1 LSTQFQQA
9 TIPVADPATFD
20 VVRGAIDQN
29 FAAAAVDRFLRT
41 LASAGLRIRDFEAV
55 LAAGKLGPN
64 TQAAYNKLN
73 DGDQGQIRE
82 HYLAALEKVPGELR
96 EKYFKLYAYY

>member
-29 FAAAAVDRFLRT
+29 FATPSIERFFRS
-41 LASAGLRIRDFEAV
+41 LASSSLRIRDFESV

-64 TQAAYNKLN
+64 TQAAYAKLN
-73 DGDQGQIRE
+73 DADQGQIRE
-82 HYLAALEKVPGELR
+82 HFLAALEKVPTELR
-96 EKYFKLYAYY
+96 DKYFKLYAYY